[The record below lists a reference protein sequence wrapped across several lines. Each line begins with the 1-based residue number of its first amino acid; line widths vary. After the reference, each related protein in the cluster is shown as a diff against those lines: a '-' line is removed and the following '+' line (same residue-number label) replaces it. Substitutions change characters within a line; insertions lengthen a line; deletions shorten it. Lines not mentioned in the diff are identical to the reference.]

1 VTVITPGAGCS
12 ITSTATVSTTG
23 ATGCFTFRATFFAGA
38 GLGLALATVRLVA
51 FPRAALDT
59 LRALPRAVAVFLFSA
74 LDCFLR
80 LAMIRPVLVGG
91 PQRIDAGSPTPSNP
105 SNELSTDRNLSA
117 ATLAL
122 FFLGQTERSLFF
134 ERKDWDEGEGLHPVS
149 TPNGCRVSTGA
160 ARHVWGTT
168 AKPLAAYRRRLCC
181 FEEAVSIQDHQE
193 KHDDEQVDNAD

>member
-1 VTVITPGAGCS
+1 M
-12 ITSTATVSTTG
+12 
-23 ATGCFTFRATFFAGA
+23 TGCFTFCAAFFAGA
-38 GLGLALATVRLVA
+38 GLGLAFATVRLVA

-91 PQRIDAGSPTPSNP
+91 AQRIDAGSPTPSNP

-122 FFLGQTERSLFF
+122 FFLGRTERSLFF
-134 ERKDWDEGEGLHPVS
+134 ERKDWDEGEGS
-149 TPNGCRVSTGA
+149 TTSLPSFDTQRMPCVHGGGTARMGDDGKAVGCVPP
-160 ARHVWGTT
+160 T
-168 AKPLAAYRRRLCC
+168 ALL
-181 FEEAVSIQDHQE
+181 F
-193 KHDDEQVDNAD
+193 